1 MSNKTSNGKR
11 GGNLEGKPHYNK
23 KGDSVGGI
31 KAVVSDNNNQPVELE
46 GGEVIINKEA
56 SKKHWKALSKINQS
70 AGNGVAIGPP
80 VDPHIADPDE
90 YKKGGKI
97 DFNPNKIPNKWIL
110 KYAEDIKKNH
120 PEIWKMG
127 GNMFGNQAFV
137 NLKRVAERGYW
148 LDSEEWMMIK
158 WRSFVARHKSNFR
171 IAGVIAMLKWVD
183 KVDKGWPYMKK
194 LIEAEIKK
202 RENKGVKTTNALKD
216 DDNWFKKG
224 GSVNSWKNKFNTKY
238 GFEKKKSHSLKEI
251 AKLSGVSMS
260 GIQGIYNKGIGA
272 FKTNP
277 GSVRPNVTS
286 KEQWAYARVYSAVMG
301 GKAATVDAKELK
313 MEVGGYTDKSEITK
327 VIITD
332 FDKKNYFGQYKKVFD
347 AFNKGSL
354 GLSDGA
360 YELDSSGKIDSDG
373 NYILLVS
380 EVLSGDVE
388 ERLSKIK
395 GISFEE
401 FYVDKKLKMNKGGN
415 TENIKQY
422 SESELQARSLKKK
435 NSLKNIASK
444 ISRLKAKLNSDLKSD
459 DVKNALLSLVILTML
474 ETSERVGN
482 ETSASNGHVG
492 VTGLKK
498 SQVKILG
505 SNIRF
510 AYVGK
515 SGVKH
520 NKEIKNEKLAN
531 GLRKAIKNSQSES
544 VFETSD
550 GFKVKNDTVN
560 RYLNEFDVT
569 AKDLRGY
576 SANKQ
581 IAAKL
586 KRISK
591 PGEKESER
599 KNQFRDIVKAVA
611 ENVGHGAATLKKHY
625 LLPELESNWM
635 TKGKVIDLA
644 NFKLES
650 GGKAETYKKGGKL
663 KNTMSKHIDELEDI
677 SKALTKGSKI
687 HKKQSEQ
694 LEGASNL
701 HLNQSKQLDRIAG
714 DLEEYAKGG
723 MVQTAFE
730 IPGTTI
736 TDRKQQARK
745 YFLDRKTKFPLKK
758 TSVEKI
764 YGQRFKDK
772 EFTQQYLVKALLK
785 DDDATEDYAVKFVIE
800 SLFESMKD
808 RYSPRIANVKLVFL
822 AQHPELSPQKF
833 IASVE
838 SMNYEKAESS
848 SNESA
853 FVVIFMVKYAD
864 NNEGNIECYCEVEE
878 FAGFLMGKEAL
889 SGLSHSESPLKEYSV
904 KNITGAVMIDKQVSA
919 PAISSGSLPKST
931 SEPTTPKPKSQPI
944 SPVKKSKFDKNQ
956 DYYTLFKTSLPKDY
970 NEESNLTIDKEIVEL
985 YSQFYEIPKTTKPAS
1000 KPKAKKSPVKTKKP
1014 ATSKKIDKEKLLD
1027 EIERSFK
1034 VDFPRSL
1041 KADRP
1046 DIDRYEN
1053 DITFSTRYLGEWNLP
1068 EGMDDDDP
1076 DAEDNDNE
1084 ELNRD
1089 DYENFLNKFDNWVNT
1104 KSWAQYVRQSVNT
1117 GEKNYI
1123 YFSVILDENKIS
1135 K

>member
-313 MEVGGYTDKSEITK
+313 M
-327 VIITD
+327 
-332 FDKKNYFGQYKKVFD
+332 
-347 AFNKGSL
+347 
-354 GLSDGA
+354 
-360 YELDSSGKIDSDG
+360 
-373 NYILLVS
+373 
-380 EVLSGDVE
+380 
-388 ERLSKIK
+388 
-395 GISFEE
+395 
-401 FYVDKKLKMNKGGN
+401 NKGGN

-422 SESELQARSLKKK
+422 SEGELQARSLKKK
-435 NSLKNIASK
+435 HSLKNIASK

-520 NKEIKNEKLAN
+520 NKEIKNEQLAN

-586 KRISK
+586 NRISK

-701 HLNQSKQLDRIAG
+701 HLNQSKQLDRIAD

-764 YGQRFKDK
+764 YGQRFKAK
-772 EFTQQYLVKALLK
+772 ALTQRYLVKALLK

-800 SLFESMKD
+800 SLFESVKD

-822 AQHPELSPQKF
+822 APHPELSPQKF

-848 SNESA
+848 SNESG

-864 NNEGNIECYCEVEE
+864 NNEGTLECYVEVEK

-889 SGLSHSESPLKEYSV
+889 GVLSHSESPLKEYSV

-944 SPVKKSKFDKNQ
+944 SPVKKSKFDKNK

-1000 KPKAKKSPVKTKKP
+1000 KLKKSVSKTKTSVPWKVGDLVEVDLGSNKNPDVKPGKIIEMSKLGDSAQVDFGNGNTYSILLRRLMKPKSKPKAKKSPVKTKKP

-1027 EIERSFK
+1027 EIEKSFK

-1053 DITFSTRYLGEWNLP
+1053 DITFSTRYLGEWDLP

-1089 DYENFLNKFDNWVNT
+1089 DYDNFLNKFDTWVNT
-1104 KSWAQYVRQSVNT
+1104 KSWAQYVSQSVNT

-1123 YFSVILDENKIS
+1123 YFSVTLDENKIS